1 MAAKNK
7 EPTLILEDDALL
19 MKDTVYRIEGI
30 IDEFKSSNLDYL
42 DLAGGCDL
50 PLRNIESIG
59 SSGITYLSLPRSRT
73 TAGYLISSKA
83 ALKLVSELFPLSLP
97 LDWLFQETFLRYEF
111 NVGWCDPALF
121 QHGSQSSYTSSIQ

>member
-59 SSGITYLSLPRSRT
+59 SSASHICHCL
-73 TAGYLISSKA
+73 
-83 ALKLVSELFPLSLP
+83 ALEPQRV
-97 LDWLFQETFLRYEF
+97 
-111 NVGWCDPALF
+111 
-121 QHGSQSSYTSSIQ
+121 I